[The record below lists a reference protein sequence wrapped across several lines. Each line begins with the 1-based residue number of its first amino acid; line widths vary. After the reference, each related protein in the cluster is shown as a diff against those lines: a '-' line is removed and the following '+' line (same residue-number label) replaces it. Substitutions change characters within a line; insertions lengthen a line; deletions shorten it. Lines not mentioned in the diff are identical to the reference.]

1 MIFDIN
7 NLDYSIFSG
16 PVLGKFRKRNARRYL
31 DLVCAFDIESSR
43 LADIEQAVMYIWQ
56 FQADE
61 ITIIGRTWEE
71 YFTMLKRIK
80 EHLPDDAWLVIYVHN
95 LSYEFSFLKGWYD
108 FQPDEVFCT
117 DDRKVL
123 KCDMDGCFEYRC
135 SYYLTNM
142 SLDRFLEKY
151 QVENQKLTYDYSK
164 VRYPWTDL
172 SDDEIAYCIN
182 DVKGLVQALK
192 KMMVADDDNL
202 LTIPL
207 TSTGYVRRDVREAM
221 QGFNH
226 NQLHDMLPDTDVY
239 MLLREA
245 FRGGDTL
252 SNRWNTDE
260 ILNDVKSVD
269 IVSSYPASML
279 MRKYPMSK
287 FIRENTA
294 DFDDLFNA
302 GQRALLFRVTFINI
316 RIADQFDG
324 HLYLSRDKCR
334 DVRLPTYVNGRVLQ
348 AEALDTTLTDVD
360 FRIVKRRYIWDK
372 IFITELW
379 SAKYRMLPS
388 MFREVIKRYY
398 KVKTELKGIGPDDDR
413 YYFYERTKAKLN
425 STYGM
430 TVEDPAKD
438 TIQYLDGGFIMKDEP
453 LADLLEQHNK
463 KAFLNYAWGVWVTA
477 WSRLRLADGI
487 DVVTSQGID
496 EMNFVYSD
504 TDSIKYLDDVDFSI
518 FNNEAEEEAIEWD
531 AYAADADG
539 VVHYMGVFED
549 EGYKTPNR
557 FKTLGAKKYV
567 LEDADGKMHITI
579 AGVDKRTGA
588 AELGKIENFQEGFT
602 FRDAGGTEAV
612 YNDNVRMI
620 VKRDGRLIEIRDNV
634 VIRPST
640 YTLGLTAEYRAILE
654 GLVTIKYSDE
664 DIAGLYR
671 VKR

>member
-7 NLDYSIFSG
+7 SLDYSIFDG
-16 PVLGKFRKRNARRYL
+16 PVLGKFRKRNARRYRE
-31 DLVCAFDIESSR
+31 LVCAFDIEASR
-43 LADIEQAVMYIWQ
+43 LKDIEQAVMYIWQ
-56 FQADE
+56 FQIED
-61 ITIIGRTWEE
+61 ITVIGRTWEE
-71 YFTMLKRIK
+71 YFLMLKRIK
-80 EHLPDDAWLVIYVHN
+80 ERLPDDAWLVIYVHN
-95 LSYEFSFLKGWYD
+95 LSYEFSFLKGWYQ
-108 FQPDEVFCT
+108 FEVAEVFCT

-123 KCDMDGCFEYRC
+123 KCDMMGCFEYRC

-142 SLDRFLEKY
+142 SLDRFLERY
-151 QVENQKLTYDYSK
+151 QVENRKLTYDYDK

-172 SDDEIAYCIN
+172 SDDELAYCIN

-192 KMMVADDDNL
+192 KMMAADEDNL

-207 TSTGYVRRDVREAM
+207 TSTGYVRRDVKEAM
-221 QGFNH
+221 RQFNH
-226 NQLHDMLPDTDVY
+226 AQLHDMLPDAEVY
-239 MLLREA
+239 RLLREA

-260 ILNDVKSVD
+260 VIENIHSVD

-279 MRKYPMSK
+279 LRKYPMSK
-287 FIRENTA
+287 FIRENVS
-294 DFDDLFNA
+294 DFDSLFEA
-302 GQRALLFRVTFINI
+302 EQRALLFRVTFVNI

-334 DVRLPTYVNGRVLQ
+334 DVFRPTYVNGRVLQ
-348 AEALDTTLTDVD
+348 AESLDTTLTDVD
-360 FRIVKRRYIWDK
+360 FRIVRQRYSWDQM
-372 IFITELW
+372 FITELW

-388 MFREVIKRYY
+388 MFRDVIKRYY

-438 TIQYLDGGFIMKDEP
+438 TIEFIDGLFVLRDDPLD
-453 LADLLEQHNK
+453 DLLEAHNK
-463 KAFLNYAWGVWVTA
+463 KAFLNYAWGVWCTA
-477 WSRLRLADGI
+477 WSRLRLAEGI
-487 DVVTSQGID
+487 NVVTSEGID
-496 EMNFVYSD
+496 EMNFIYSD
-504 TDSIKYLDDVDFSI
+504 TDSIKYIDEVDFSA
-518 FNNEAEEEAIEWD
+518 FNNEAQEEAVEWG
-531 AYAADADG
+531 AYAADQDG

-549 EGYKTPNR
+549 EGYRLPNR

-567 LEDADGKMHITI
+567 IEEDGKMHITI
-579 AGVDKRTGA
+579 AGVDKKAGA
-588 AELGKIENFQEGFT
+588 VELGSIDNFVEGFT
-602 FRDAGGTEAV
+602 FKDAGGTEAV
-612 YNDNVRMI
+612 YNDNVRI
-620 VKRDGRLIEIRDNV
+620 RTKREGRLLDIRDNV

-640 YTLGLTAEYRAILE
+640 YTLGLTAEYRQILD
-654 GLVTIKYSDE
+654 GLVTVKYSDE